1 MPIDNTIK
9 LLEEKLSELS
19 NDLKYHNESITKINE
34 LTKSLKIEKQFLELN
49 HI

>member
-9 LLEEKLSELS
+9 LLEEKLLQLS
-19 NDLKYHNESITKINE
+19 NDLKHHTESITKINE